1 MISIII
7 VQQFPIIFESYYSEF
22 RFFLYI
28 LLIIGIIFRLLKGNY
43 DQGKLF
49 KKTLFLTIYSLI
61 LFSFTLI
68 QPILSYSWLELTVPL
83 GIMFVS
89 SSYHLKSREKE
100 NLLSYFV
107 IILTILSVFTVFYYN
122 GGYSISSIYTV
133 PSKNQMGPLMG
144 AGFIIAYIKLFDK
157 SSGAYYK
164 KIYLFFVLV
173 LIAGSLI
180 TIRNRTGIL
189 GIIIVILFKM
199 IINLKKQNFTH
210 KKLFWGITIFTI
222 FLVTAYF
229 WWGELVIS
237 YINESMFA
245 NYDLTSIDSIAT
257 GRISGYSE
265 ALVFLKN
272 NLFFGSLTSV
282 SGYTGHIAAHNYII
296 NKLVQFGIIFSL
308 PFVLYYAYLIKYAYL
323 HLKKGN
329 YSGWLLFFS
338 LFVSLFEYT
347 YPFGPGVSQFMLWFL
362 IAQENSNNL
371 FDETSDT
378 IDNSFMRL

>member
-1 MISIII
+1 
-7 VQQFPIIFESYYSEF
+7 
-22 RFFLYI
+22 
-28 LLIIGIIFRLLKGNY
+28 
-43 DQGKLF
+43 
-49 KKTLFLTIYSLI
+49 
-61 LFSFTLI
+61 
-68 QPILSYSWLELTVPL
+68 
-83 GIMFVS
+83 
-89 SSYHLKSREKE
+89 
-100 NLLSYFV
+100 
-107 IILTILSVFTVFYYN
+107 
-122 GGYSISSIYTV
+122 
-133 PSKNQMGPLMG
+133 
-144 AGFIIAYIKLFDK
+144 
-157 SSGAYYK
+157 
-164 KIYLFFVLV
+164 
-173 LIAGSLI
+173 
-180 TIRNRTGIL
+180 
-189 GIIIVILFKM
+189 M

-210 KKLFWGITIFTI
+210 KKIFWGITIFTI

-329 YSGWLLFFS
+329 YSGWLLF
-338 LFVSLFEYT
+338 LVCL
-347 YPFGPGVSQFMLWFL
+347 
-362 IAQENSNNL
+362 
-371 FDETSDT
+371 
-378 IDNSFMRL
+378 

>member
-1 MISIII
+1 MLISIII

-144 AGFIIAYIKLFDK
+144 AGFIIA
-157 SSGAYYK
+157 
-164 KIYLFFVLV
+164 
-173 LIAGSLI
+173 
-180 TIRNRTGIL
+180 
-189 GIIIVILFKM
+189 
-199 IINLKKQNFTH
+199 
-210 KKLFWGITIFTI
+210 
-222 FLVTAYF
+222 
-229 WWGELVIS
+229 
-237 YINESMFA
+237 
-245 NYDLTSIDSIAT
+245 
-257 GRISGYSE
+257 
-265 ALVFLKN
+265 
-272 NLFFGSLTSV
+272 
-282 SGYTGHIAAHNYII
+282 
-296 NKLVQFGIIFSL
+296 
-308 PFVLYYAYLIKYAYL
+308 
-323 HLKKGN
+323 
-329 YSGWLLFFS
+329 
-338 LFVSLFEYT
+338 
-347 YPFGPGVSQFMLWFL
+347 
-362 IAQENSNNL
+362 
-371 FDETSDT
+371 
-378 IDNSFMRL
+378 